1 MWMIAGEISWFE
13 DALLLLL
20 LLSAADFHPFQAK
33 YKDAAK
39 KEASSCEYHQLPE
52 TLETQHAKEA
62 SQMQSEVPQTHS
74 LHYFYHCALNLKRLQ
89 P

>member
-1 MWMIAGEISWFE
+1 MGELSGFE
-13 DALLLLL
+13 GPYILIHHCCCCCCLRLLT
-20 LLSAADFHPFQAK
+20 AADCDPSQAK

-62 SQMQSEVPQTHS
+62 SQLQSEVPPRT
-74 LHYFYHCALNLKRLQ
+74 Q
-89 P
+89 PLFL